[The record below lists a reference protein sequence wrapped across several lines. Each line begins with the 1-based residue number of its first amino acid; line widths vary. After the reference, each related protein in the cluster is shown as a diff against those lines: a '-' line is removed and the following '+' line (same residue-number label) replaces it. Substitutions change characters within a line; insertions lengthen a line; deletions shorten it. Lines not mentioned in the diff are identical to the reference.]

1 MSVGMKAIES
11 VRMGEVEG
19 VGGGTGRVRVGRLG
33 TGMKKE
39 MRAGM
44 MS

>member
-1 MSVGMKAIES
+1 MKAIES
-11 VRMGEVEG
+11 VRMGE

-39 MRAGM
+39 MRAGT